1 MKLVTLLD
9 GAHAVSV
16 GQSTSKSTAVAACGN
31 LGVGGGS
38 TDVVVGLAGAKG
50 SRLSGIAWLHA
61 AGDQTQVTVFVDQS
75 VSGAG
80 EQGSGGESDAG

>member
-16 GQSTSKSTAVAACGN
+16 SQTASKSTAVAACGN
-31 LGVGGGS
+31 LGAGS
-38 TDVVVGLAGAKG
+38 TDVVVALAAAKG